1 MPVSN
6 LSATRSEDQS
16 GPLGGS
22 GHQCRPKSDG
32 LRRDIEIL
40 EQLGAEETAGRG
52 GLGVVAVAE
61 RLGLDKSQVSRAL
74 RALEAEGMTERDP
87 GTLEYRLGWRLYAL
101 AARTTETR
109 LVQLAAPF
117 MRRLVAALDETAH
130 LCVLRGLE
138 VLTLQSVAPSH
149 AFRGLGSEGVT
160 VPAPRTSAGRV
171 LMSDWQPETLRRWL
185 TPSRLPAGIPGQP
198 AGTPGQAVRSTADLL
213 REVAFVRKHGYA
225 KVDEEFEPGLVGVSA
240 PVTDFRGLVVAAIN
254 VSAPK
259 ARLGRRLDYAGRLSA
274 AIARELSAALSGSAG
289 GAALSGSAGGAAL
302 SGSAG
307 SPARSGSAAR
317 STDQELT
324 ARDPELTARTSL
336 RDCCKCDH
344 VAVPLQVRHGGLLD
358 ALSREVDLWRSW
370 STAPALPPKT

>member
-1 MPVSN
+1 MSN

-16 GPLGGS
+16 GPPGGS
-22 GHQCRPKSDG
+22 GHQRRPKSDG

-40 EQLGAEETAGRG
+40 EQLAAEETARRG

-61 RLGLDKSQVSRAL
+61 RLGRDKSQVSRAL

-130 LCVLRGLE
+130 LCVLRGFE

-149 AFRGLGSEGVT
+149 AFRGLGWEGVT

-171 LMSDWQPETLRRWL
+171 LMSDWQPETLSRWL
-185 TPSRLPAGIPGQP
+185 TPSRLPARIPGQP
-198 AGTPGQAVRSTADLL
+198 AGAPGQAIRSTADLL
-213 REVAFVRKHGYA
+213 REVAFVRQHGYA

-259 ARLGRRLDYAGRLSA
+259 ARLGHRLDHAGRLTA
-274 AIARELSAALSGSAG
+274 AIARELSAALAGSADQE
-289 GAALSGSAGGAAL
+289 LTV
-302 SGSAG
+302 
-307 SPARSGSAAR
+307 R
-317 STDQELT
+317 DQELT
-324 ARDPELTARTSL
+324 ARNL
-336 RDCCKCDH
+336 
-344 VAVPLQVRHGGLLD
+344 VAC
-358 ALSREVDLWRSW
+358 
-370 STAPALPPKT
+370 LP